1 MKPRVRKSFRPGRY
15 TDTPCTR
22 NSLGATKSRKY
33 IYIKFYSQIL
43 QRKYA
48 NSFIKKLICKTE
60 KDNAYGI
67 YSSFVMIKL

>member
-15 TDTPCTR
+15 TGTPCTR
-22 NSLGATKSRKY
+22 NSWGATKSRKY

-48 NSFIKKLICKTE
+48 NSFIKK
-60 KDNAYGI
+60 
-67 YSSFVMIKL
+67 